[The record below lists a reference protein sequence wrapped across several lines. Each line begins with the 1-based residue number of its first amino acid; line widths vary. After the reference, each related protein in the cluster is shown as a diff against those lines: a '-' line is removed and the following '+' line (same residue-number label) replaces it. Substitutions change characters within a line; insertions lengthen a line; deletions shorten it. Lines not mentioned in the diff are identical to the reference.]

1 MIDLFPWLEPYRLT
15 IATAVAQGRLP
26 HALLL
31 TGLTG
36 VGKGVLAEAI
46 ARQLLCE
53 AATLEAGPC
62 GRCAACAQIN
72 AGSHPD
78 YIKVQLEE
86 DASVIKVD
94 QIRWLAE
101 KLAFSS
107 HQGGYKVA
115 VLDPADKMNINAAN
129 SLLKTLEEPSDNT
142 VLVLVCE
149 RASQLPPT
157 VRSRCQQIKVDVPGQ
172 DSALEWLSGQGITTA
187 ATYLQMAHGAPLE
200 ALKQAQADSI
210 EARRVHFDA
219 LVDILDGRA
228 TPLATAQLWAK
239 EDDMQGIRWMRDWL
253 MDLLRIAMTGQT
265 SGVRSADLLDRLAR
279 LARRLDSRV
288 LFEQLERINSTLGL
302 ATGSLNRQLLT
313 EDILLAWAAQK

>member
-1 MIDLFPWLEPYRLT
+1 MTTLYPWLEPYRLT

-31 TGLTG
+31 TGLMG

-62 GRCAACAQIN
+62 GHCAACAQIN